1 VSGRLRSNH
10 REPAPGHGPAK
21 KHLVQW
27 RERSHGRGNSRPHP
41 CGRSKDRRPT
51 SDRDSPRRSTDMREP
66 ANKRLITVVSRLAPT
81 VARSSHNNFSRVFGE
96 GGLWLRRR
104 LDNGHKRMRSV
115 GLSSS
120 ARSDCGDPA
129 WICRTELAAAATA
142 ISGRRY
148 SVAECCDF
156 ALLQLATAE
165 QIFLA
170 NEARLMHKRA
180 SFRTVIKARCGLLR
194 RAFVLGV

>member
-1 VSGRLRSNH
+1 MSGRLRSNH

-21 KHLVQW
+21 QHLVQW

-51 SDRDSPRRSTDMREP
+51 SDRDSPRRRTDMREP
-66 ANKRLITVVSRLAPT
+66 ANKRLITVVSRLAPP

-115 GLSSS
+115 GLSSIRPIRLVS
-120 ARSDCGDPA
+120 WNRSTRQQAIVLP
-129 WICRTELAAAATA
+129 ICMMR
-142 ISGRRY
+142 
-148 SVAECCDF
+148 VACSTGLHVP
-156 ALLQLATAE
+156 LLHRPQVG
-165 QIFLA
+165 
-170 NEARLMHKRA
+170 
-180 SFRTVIKARCGLLR
+180 SFRW
-194 RAFVLGV
+194 